1 MAKIVNSWNEWDL
14 LKRVVVGSAEG
25 ANWPAN
31 EPGVHNNGDYGG
43 FGYGYWGMWPQDQV
57 DEACT
62 QQDEFANILRKRGVT
77 VDRVVVHPSMKAGL
91 GVSTPDWSHP
101 NHRTAANPGDL
112 SKIIGKENID
122 ATGTL
127 RQRYYEYLYM
137 RPLFEQYYKEDPEFL
152 WT

>member
-77 VDRVVVHPSMKAGL
+77 VDRVVGR
-91 GVSTPDWSHP
+91 VSGRKRPPPPLES
-101 NHRTAANPGDL
+101 TAATAGEEK
-112 SKIIGKENID
+112 S
-122 ATGTL
+122 
-127 RQRYYEYLYM
+127 
-137 RPLFEQYYKEDPEFL
+137 
-152 WT
+152 